1 MNPDAIPPPDVP
13 ILKRPG
19 DLIRASLEIRVRPF
33 LIVIPQRGPVGMML
47 GGAFQEL
54 MEEVGHDVAHRPS
67 KRAIV
72 LRWMSEVPP

>member
-1 MNPDAIPPPDVP
+1 
-13 ILKRPG
+13 
-19 DLIRASLEIRVRPF
+19 
-33 LIVIPQRGPVGMML
+33 VIPQRGPVGMML